1 VAHLESEQAL
11 ETAEQNLRAA
21 KVALAFLLGFRRLVP
36 DYALDEK
43 ELEFSLPGPVATAT
57 RDSLLERALER
68 RPDLAALTQQAH
80 RAEAGLRLSKRNI
93 FPNVG
98 LSFAYATSSDLS
110 ATPQAGSIGISF
122 NLPLLY
128 FQRGEIRKAEADVV
142 TQHILRHKIEAQVVL
157 DVETAWAQLQAS
169 RNQVQRMQA
178 TLLER
183 ARKAR
188 DLVQVQYQKGAASLL
203 DLLNAQRTYTA
214 TRGEYAQDLANYWIA
229 VGLLE
234 QATATRLKS

>member
-1 VAHLESEQAL
+1 
-11 ETAEQNLRAA
+11 
-21 KVALAFLLGFRRLVP
+21 
-36 DYALDEK
+36 
-43 ELEFSLPGPVATAT
+43 
-57 RDSLLERALER
+57 
-68 RPDLAALTQQAH
+68 
-80 RAEAGLRLSKRNI
+80 
-93 FPNVG
+93 
-98 LSFAYATSSDLS
+98 
-110 ATPQAGSIGISF
+110 
-122 NLPLLY
+122 
-128 FQRGEIRKAEADVV
+128 
-142 TQHILRHKIEAQVVL
+142 
-157 DVETAWAQLQAS
+157 
-169 RNQVQRMQA
+169 MQA